1 MLNDYAW
8 RKTPTDILTNP
19 RIRSIAL
26 RKAPELR
33 QAVFAFYMACYM
45 EASED
50 GVVDVSD
57 TEVYADLLML
67 EDENVIADFVLSF
80 IKKGFFEPLNEEQTL
95 LFIVDFDNPAMA
107 ETKSGHRVP
116 ESMESRRR
124 RVNDTISKP
133 KKPRY
138 KKPVQDT
145 RTYDTHD
152 VPPEVEEANLPE
164 EAFSCPLNDK
174 NEECVATGDV
184 LRDKFAENVATHIE
198 RDEKKTIAREER
210 HTHTEEA
217 HAQKE
222 KVQAEIPSAPLQE
235 ETPEADTHIQPEEM
249 TGKQSQEEESSADG
263 TAQGKSPVLGPDGS
277 QESDGS
283 AMKSNIPKG
292 VASRMTGVTS
302 LAEWR
307 AADVLYVFFTARS
320 PIPVDSDVQVDA
332 LTLLTVRTGQLAE
345 PKNEPYVIAGQ
356 LTRLFVDLVNGQGA
370 FKGQTYFS
378 GMPLTPAMMIKDSV
392 WPRLLQAAKKT
403 LSPGKTAGAFW
414 EQEIER
420 YRKEAEKDRK
430 YNGSQSLVGQS
441 DQGRSSPGDYV
452 DFCVKAAMATKDTG

>member
-1 MLNDYAW
+1 MLNDFAW

-19 RIRSIAL
+19 RIRSIAQ

-45 EASED
+45 QASED

-67 EDENVIADFVLSF
+67 DDEKIITDFTLSF

-107 ETKSGHRVP
+107 NTKSGHR
-116 ESMESRRR
+116 EAETLDARRK
-124 RVNDTISKP
+124 RVTDSLKKP
-133 KKPRY
+133 KPSRYRKPA
-138 KKPVQDT
+138 QDT
-145 RTYDTHD
+145 RAYDTHD
-152 VPPEVEEANLPE
+152 VPPEVEEQNLPE
-164 EAFSCPLNDK
+164 AAFFGSLNDK
-174 NEECVATGDV
+174 NQECVATSGECC
-184 LRDKFAENVATHIE
+184 DKNREFVATHREREEKEEIE
-198 RDEKKTIAREER
+198 TEER
-210 HTHTEEA
+210 HTHTQEA
-217 HAQKE
+217 PAQKE
-222 KVQAEIPSAPLQE
+222 KDQAETPSAPLQE
-235 ETPEADTHIQPEEM
+235 ETLMEIMEPEEE
-249 TGKQSQEEESSADG
+249 KPSQEEESSAG
-263 TAQGKSPVLGPDGS
+263 ETAQVQSPVLGGTEA
-277 QESDGS
+277 QEEESS

-292 VASRMTGVTS
+292 VASRMIGVTS

-307 AADVLYVFFTARS
+307 AADILYVFFTARS

-332 LTLLTVRTGQLAE
+332 LTLITVRIGQLSE

-370 FKGQTYFS
+370 FKGITYFS
-378 GMPLTPAMMIKDSV
+378 GMPLTPAMMVKDSV
-392 WPRLLQAAKKT
+392 WPRLLTAAKKM

-414 EQEIER
+414 EKEIER
-420 YRKEAEKDRK
+420 YRQEAEKDRK
-430 YNGSQSLVGQS
+430 YNGSKSLVGES
-441 DQGRSSPGDYV
+441 TQGRSSPGDYV

>member
-45 EASED
+45 QASED

-67 EDENVIADFVLSF
+67 DDENIITDFTLNF

-174 NEECVATGDV
+174 NEECVATDDV

-210 HTHTEEA
+210 HTHTQEA
-217 HAQKE
+217 PAQKE
-222 KVQAEIPSAPLQE
+222 KDQAETPSAPLQE
-235 ETPEADTHIQPEEM
+235 ETLMEIMEPEEE
-249 TGKQSQEEESSADG
+249 KPSQEEESSAG
-263 TAQGKSPVLGPDGS
+263 ETAQVQSPVLGGTEA
-277 QESDGS
+277 QEEESS

-292 VASRMTGVTS
+292 VASRMIGVTS

-307 AADVLYVFFTARS
+307 AADILYVFFTARS

-332 LTLLTVRTGQLAE
+332 LTLITVRIGQLSE

-370 FKGQTYFS
+370 FKGITYFS
-378 GMPLTPAMMIKDSV
+378 GMPLTPAMMVKDSV
-392 WPRLLQAAKKT
+392 WPRLLTAAKKM

-414 EQEIER
+414 EKEIER
-420 YRKEAEKDRK
+420 YRQEAEKDRK
-430 YNGSQSLVGQS
+430 YNGSKSLVGES
-441 DQGRSSPGDYV
+441 TQGRSSPGDYV